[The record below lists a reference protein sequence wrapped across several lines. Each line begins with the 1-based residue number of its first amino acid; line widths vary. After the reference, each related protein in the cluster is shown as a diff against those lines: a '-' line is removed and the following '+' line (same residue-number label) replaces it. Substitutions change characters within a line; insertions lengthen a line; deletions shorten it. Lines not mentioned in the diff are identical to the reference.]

1 MSESSTQPG
10 GPQPDDDAVGV
21 DTIGPYRVVGRLG
34 EGGMGVVH
42 LGLDRVGRAVAIK
55 VLRDH
60 VAADPGARARLARE
74 VATLGRVRHPRVA
87 PVLDAD
93 PDGERP
99 YVVTK
104 YVPGPPL
111 DDYVGKHGPLR
122 GDELVSFA
130 GNLVEALEAIH
141 AAGVIHRDL
150 KPGNVLVVDGAP
162 VVIDFG
168 IAHVADDVRLTSTG
182 LVMGTPGY
190 LAPEILAGAPVS
202 ESTDWWG
209 WAATLAF
216 AATGRSPFGSG
227 RVDAVLDRVRHG
239 RHDLSS
245 VDVRLQPLLAAA
257 LAPEPAVRPAARTVV
272 ASLEQVVRGDTPL
285 LGIGTSGRTELLPQ
299 QLGSRYA
306 ADRAAATASVAG
318 RTLPVGP
325 PTERVPPPSD
335 PAHRS
340 AVPPAPSSAQ
350 PAPSSAQP
358 APSSAQPAPSSAQS
372 AASRAAAT
380 PPTSVMGSTA
390 PQPAVSAAYTPS
402 GIPGG
407 TARPV
412 AGPTNPPAARPDPD
426 PERREE
432 ERPLSPARTAQL
444 VGLVAALAALAAAWP
459 LVALAVAL
467 TWSVLARTVD
477 RSVTA
482 TVLRRHE
489 AGGARGTDLVVA
501 VVRSPFELVAATLS
515 TLVTGL
521 LGLLVV
527 AASAF
532 AATLVLRLG
541 GAGDT
546 VPTGA
551 VPLAVG
557 ALAGSWTAWWGPKGL
572 GLRRGSR
579 VVMRA
584 LTPARRAGDV
594 VTGVLVALAV
604 ALTIWTALRHGV
616 PAWWPLPSDPTVQG
630 SVPWQF

>member
-1 MSESSTQPG
+1 MSESSTQPE
-10 GPQPDDDAVGV
+10 GPPRDD
-21 DTIGPYRVVGRLG
+21 DTIGPYRVVGTLG

-60 VAADPGARARLARE
+60 VAADPRARARLARE
-74 VATLGRVRHPRVA
+74 VATLERVRHPRVA

-111 DDYVGKHGPLR
+111 DDYVEERGPLR

-130 GNLVEALEAIH
+130 GALVEALEAIH

-150 KPGNVLVVDGAP
+150 KPGNVLVVDGDP

-257 LAPEPAVRPAARTVV
+257 LAPDPAVRPAARTVV

-299 QLGSRYA
+299 HLGSRYA
-306 ADRAAATASVAG
+306 GDGAAATVSVAG
-318 RTLPVGP
+318 PTLPVGP
-325 PTERVPPPSD
+325 PTERVPSPTATPD
-335 PAHRS
+335 RS
-340 AVPPAPSSAQ
+340 TPAPASSPSQ
-350 PAPSSAQP
+350 TTAPGAG
-358 APSSAQPAPSSAQS
+358 
-372 AASRAAAT
+372 AT
-380 PPTSVMGSTA
+380 PPTSVTGSTA
-390 PQPAVSAAYTPS
+390 VQPAFPAAYTP
-402 GIPGG
+402 GAG
-407 TARPV
+407 RPAEPTRPA
-412 AGPTNPPAARPDPD
+412 AGSANPPAARPDP
-426 PERREE
+426 EQHEVE
-432 ERPLSPARTAQL
+432 ERPLSPARTSQL
-444 VGLVAALAALAAAWP
+444 AALVATLAALAAAWP

-489 AGGARGTDLVVA
+489 AGGARGTDLAVA
-501 VVRSPFELVAATLS
+501 VARGPFDLVAATLT

-527 AASAF
+527 AATAF
-532 AATLVLRLG
+532 AATLVLHVG
-541 GAGDT
+541 GVGDT

-557 ALAGSWTAWWGPKGL
+557 ALAGSWTAWWGPRGL

-579 VVMRA
+579 AVMRT
-584 LTPARRAGDV
+584 LTPARRAGDL

-616 PAWWPLPSDPTVQG
+616 PTWWPLPSDPTVDG
-630 SVPWQF
+630 PVPWQL